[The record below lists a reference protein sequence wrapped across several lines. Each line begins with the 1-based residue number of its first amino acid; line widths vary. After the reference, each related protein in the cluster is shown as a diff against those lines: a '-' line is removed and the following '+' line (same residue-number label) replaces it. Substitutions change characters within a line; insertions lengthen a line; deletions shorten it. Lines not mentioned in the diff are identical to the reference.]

1 MKPAAILL
9 LLSAALRA
17 DSLVLKDGR
26 TLSGRAF
33 VRQGDVILPAAGS
46 GGESPAA
53 AEGVRLTD
61 IAKVECERPALLK
74 NAPTLLA
81 AGRIS
86 NVLVDIDKALAAAET
101 YADLPG
107 SHWPDLMVL
116 KAHALIAA
124 GSDPEADGIAVAMR
138 KTRNPDL
145 VTDSLATRALIAAR
159 KGDHREAD
167 SLLADLPKDCGR
179 PGALAAAAVARGLG
193 RLANQR
199 FEEALKSFLE
209 LPVFLP
215 DETALGGI
223 ALLGAARAFHGMED
237 YDRAISTLEKLI
249 QSRPSTPEIP
259 IARTLLPE
267 WTRRRTVVRE
277 ANQP

>member
-1 MKPAAILL
+1 
-9 LLSAALRA
+9 
-17 DSLVLKDGR
+17 
-26 TLSGRAF
+26 
-33 VRQGDVILPAAGS
+33 
-46 GGESPAA
+46 
-53 AEGVRLTD
+53 
-61 IAKVECERPALLK
+61 
-74 NAPTLLA
+74 
-81 AGRIS
+81 
-86 NVLVDIDKALAAAET
+86 
-101 YADLPG
+101 
-107 SHWPDLMVL
+107 
-116 KAHALIAA
+116 
-124 GSDPEADGIAVAMR
+124 
-138 KTRNPDL
+138 
-145 VTDSLATRALIAAR
+145 
-159 KGDHREAD
+159 
-167 SLLADLPKDCGR
+167 
-179 PGALAAAAVARGLG
+179 VARGLG